1 MFDINLLKPIIES
14 SKVGE
19 SWLFFDENPW
29 SCDCEHVNEIQKF
42 LFANYKSFLPDAE
55 KLSCDDDQETF
66 LIKLDYNELCN
77 SSSGIDVM
85 SIVVVIEVI
94 LLILLFSKFA
104 YDVRHYNQ
112 TGELPWLARHLCL
125 GYSGIKSG
133 KQQNE
138 WYQDENP
145 YNINEDQI
153 SNSANDSRRY
163 GFGLVLRC
171 FYRTT
176 SSLNSS
182 ESSGRLNPVSSF
194 RPRRHTN
201 STSNGSSKIQVTK
214 SPSMLKN
221 NHAKQND
228 LELIERCSSMRS
240 AT

>member
-1 MFDINLLKPIIES
+1 M
-14 SKVGE
+14 
-19 SWLFFDENPW
+19 
-29 SCDCEHVNEIQKF
+29 
-42 LFANYKSFLPDAE
+42 
-55 KLSCDDDQETF
+55 
-66 LIKLDYNELCN
+66 
-77 SSSGIDVM
+77 
-85 SIVVVIEVI
+85 
-94 LLILLFSKFA
+94 
-104 YDVRHYNQ
+104 
-112 TGELPWLARHLCL
+112 PWLARHLCL

-153 SNSANDSRRY
+153 SNSANGSRRY

-214 SPSMLKN
+214 SPASMLKN
-221 NHAKQND
+221 NHIKQND

-240 AT
+240 AKSSTASSSQDEVVQQPRIKKLSMIERIDSLRSGKSSVVSNREEVSI